1 MDFIKKGYKPKD
13 TNIKKL
19 NLFLK
24 KIENVR
30 LGKRKLK

>member
-1 MDFIKKGYKPKD
+1 MDSIKKGYKPKE

-24 KIENVR
+24 NIDNERVGRRSNK
-30 LGKRKLK
+30 

>member
-1 MDFIKKGYKPKD
+1 MDIVKKGYKPKD

-24 KIENVR
+24 KIQYV
-30 LGKRKLK
+30 KLINNIKQ

>member
-1 MDFIKKGYKPKD
+1 MDIIKKGYKPKE

-24 KIENVR
+24 KIQDI
-30 LGKRKLK
+30 KLVNNIKQ

>member
-1 MDFIKKGYKPKD
+1 MDTVKKGYKPKE

-24 KIENVR
+24 KIQDEHIN
-30 LGKRKLK
+30 KR

>member
-1 MDFIKKGYKPKD
+1 MDIIKKGYKPKA

-24 KIENVR
+24 KIEKN
-30 LGKRKLK
+30 KLIKTL

>member
-1 MDFIKKGYKPKD
+1 MDSVKKGYKPKE

-24 KIENVR
+24 KIEKN
-30 LGKRKLK
+30 KLIKTL

>member
-1 MDFIKKGYKPKD
+1 MDSVSKGYKPKD

-24 KIENVR
+24 KIEKN
-30 LGKRKLK
+30 KLIKSI